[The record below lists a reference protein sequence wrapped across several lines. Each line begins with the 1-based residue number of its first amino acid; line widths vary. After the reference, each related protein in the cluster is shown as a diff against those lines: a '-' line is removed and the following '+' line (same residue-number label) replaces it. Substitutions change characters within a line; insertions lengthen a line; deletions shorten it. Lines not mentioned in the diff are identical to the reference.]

1 MHHFRDFRLLPEL
14 CTLFLQQS
22 KSEEKIEFIRHM
34 QILNSISLKNLEKA
48 GLEGRLNGLLAVE
61 KYMNIFFFPITAPNR
76 DLLLFTLE

>member
-1 MHHFRDFRLLPEL
+1 MPEL

-61 KYMNIFFFPITAPNR
+61 KYMNIFFFPITVLKPEELVIPHSSTTAS
-76 DLLLFTLE
+76 T